1 MGIYTIVRVNGIWG
15 IGMSKV
21 LRTQTQHI
29 REKQRFTAKEK
40 ATKAPVKMLIPMVL
54 FIFPT
59 LFIVLIGPVIVNL
72 VTRFL

>member
-1 MGIYTIVRVNGIWG
+1 MGIYTKVRVNGIWG

-21 LRTQTQHI
+21 LRTQTQRI

-40 ATKAPVKMLIPMVL
+40 AMKAPVKMLIPMVL